1 MNKRWCIAAVF
12 AACGVAFAAGST
24 IGLKPGQY
32 SVTTVMSMAGNK
44 MAPNTRNR
52 CITTADLQDPERIF
66 NERFLD
72 NFKPDSNCTE
82 HNLKINGNKVSY
94 DEDCA
99 KPELSAHTVH
109 VEATVSE
116 TGYTAVRSVKPK
128 SPRALPFVYTISA
141 KRTGDCAH

>member
-1 MNKRWCIAAVF
+1 MNKFLSIAALFVMC
-12 AACGVAFAAGST
+12 AVAFAAAGA
-24 IGLKPGQY
+24 IGLKPGKY
-32 SVTTVMSMAGNK
+32 SVTTVMSMNGNK
-44 MAPNTRNR
+44 MAPNIRSR

-82 HNLKINGNKVSY
+82 HNPKINGNKVSY

-99 KPELSAHTVH
+99 KPEMSARTVH

-128 SPRALPFVYTISA
+128 SPRALPLVYTISA